1 MTEVTYVRSLLNE
14 LGVDVNDP
22 TPVHVDNKGAVD
34 DSHNKSGRRTR
45 HVNIKFHAVR
55 DAVRHGEVEVIQLA
69 DLFTKATSRVV
80 HNAVVPRVMG
90 LTSANSEVVASVR
103 SRPVVDL
110 TDESPG
116 TGTAATA
123 IGAATPV
130 ATVRG
135 SHLHATP
142 TRLGRRNC

>member
-1 MTEVTYVRSLLNE
+1 MIFVIDAMLVCVGGVSADTE
-14 LGVDVNDP
+14 
-22 TPVHVDNKGAVD
+22 
-34 DSHNKSGRRTR
+34 
-45 HVNIKFHAVR
+45 
-55 DAVRHGEVEVIQLA
+55 QLA

-90 LTSANSEVVASVR
+90 LTSANSEVVGSDR

-123 IGAATPV
+123 IGVATPV

-135 SHLHATP
+135 SRLHATP
-142 TRLGRRNC
+142 TKLGRRNC